1 MTDFQASS
9 SRQGALFDQQARLV
23 LAEVGFTVSDRPF
36 TVDDLGVE
44 WDAAVTTVD
53 GRTYWCEFKGSWV
66 GRRPGMARTDTV
78 KKALADALLC
88 WADDADYP
96 PVILIT
102 SHHPAPD
109 SRGARMVAMAISCG
123 AVLDVF
129 CINDQRD
136 VERLRRLSKE
146 TP

>member
-1 MTDFQASS
+1 LSE
-9 SRQGALFDQQARLV
+9 L
-23 LAEVGFTVSDRPF
+23 GFTVSERPF
-36 TVDDLGVE
+36 VLQELGIE
-44 WDAAVTTVD
+44 WDAEATTAD
-53 GRTYWCEFKGSWV
+53 GRTFLCEFKGSWV

-88 WADDADYP
+88 WADDAEYP
-96 PVILIT
+96 PILLIT

-129 CINDQRD
+129 SINDQRD
-136 VERLRRLSKE
+136 VERLRRLAKE
-146 TP
+146 SS